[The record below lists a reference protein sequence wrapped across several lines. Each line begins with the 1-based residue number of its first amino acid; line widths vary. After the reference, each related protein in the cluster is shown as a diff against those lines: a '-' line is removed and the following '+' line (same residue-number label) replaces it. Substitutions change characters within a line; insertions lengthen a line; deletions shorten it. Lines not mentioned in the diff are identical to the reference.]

1 MNYYLNK
8 NNLKKYGESLHYVKR
23 CARSIGAQEFADW
36 SLAMSNAVK
45 RGDLAYLQEN
55 EQEFMKSYQHI
66 HDVVKKALQSYDEE
80 RL

>member
-1 MNYYLNK
+1 
-8 NNLKKYGESLHYVKR
+8 
-23 CARSIGAQEFADW
+23 
-36 SLAMSNAVK
+36 MSNAVK